1 MSITLD
7 YTTGSVN
14 FRDVGA
20 FVNLIM
26 KKDVMQE
33 GRLFRGGKT
42 DFCRDAAMI
51 GNPGTIIN
59 LRQGKDKKDFGTTML
74 HFPICNDYE
83 KYNTAVPEVRKW
95 LNEIFKALENPELP
109 MPLFIHCL
117 SGKDRTGIVVGTLL
131 MLLEI
136 PRDII
141 IEEYLLSDGDVR
153 KNLFNR
159 ALDGIG
165 KPGIYFCKLDL
176 MKMNSN
182 LTNWFVKGE

>member
-1 MSITLD
+1 MTLD

-14 FRDVGA
+14 FRDVGV

-26 KKDVMQE
+26 NKDTMQD

-42 DFCRDAAMI
+42 DFCRDATVI

-59 LRQGKDKKDFGTTML
+59 LRQGKDKKDFGSHML
-74 HFPICNDYE
+74 HFPIYNDYE
-83 KYNTAVPEVRKW
+83 KYNTTVPEVRQW
-95 LNEIFKALENPELP
+95 LNEIFKTFENPELP

-131 MLLEI
+131 MLLEMS
-136 PRDII
+136 RDVIV
-141 IEEYLLSDGDVR
+141 EEYLLSDGDVR
-153 KNLFNR
+153 IDMFNK

-165 KPGIYFCKLDL
+165 KPEIYFRKLDL
-176 MKMNSN
+176 MKINSN
-182 LTNWFVKGE
+182 LTNWFVKGT